1 MKISWGTKRFLAER
15 RVNTLMAGT
24 YKAHSVRGKYSAAGY
39 VAQQEQPLYIA
50 DVPAGSMQDEL
61 RDYNRAG
68 YRSERPWNE
77 TPYPVFEGGE
87 AAVPALRRKR
97 VKKQSLMDYLSAQAK
112 KERRDVIA
120 CVVLLGVIMMMTAA
134 WGQKMIQG
142 VEIQRAINNYQAS
155 TVAFERENERLG
167 QQLEMA
173 RSGER
178 IRNLAQNELGMLRP
192 ERAMTQKI
200 YIQAPDN
207 LANEAV
213 QNNEEPR
220 MEMLDIL
227 LGLLNVLHI
236 GE

>member
-1 MKISWGTKRFLAER
+1 
-15 RVNTLMAGT
+15 MAGT
-24 YKAHSVRGKYSAAGY
+24 YKARSMRGKYSQAGY
-39 VAQQEQPLYIA
+39 AGEENRPLYIA
-50 DVPAGSMQDEL
+50 DVPAGSAQDEL
-61 RDYNRAG
+61 RDFNRAG

-77 TPYPVFEGGE
+77 TPYPAFEGAQT
-87 AAVPALRRKR
+87 AAAPVVRRKR
-97 VKKQSLMDYLSAQAK
+97 AKQKSFVEYLSAQVRR
-112 KERRDVIA
+112 ERKDFIA
-120 CVVLLGVIMMMTAA
+120 CIVLLGIIMLMTAA
-134 WGQKMIQG
+134 WGQNMIRG

-155 TVAFERENERLG
+155 TVAFERDNERLG
-167 QQLEMA
+167 QQLELA
-173 RSGER
+173 RGGER

-200 YIQAPDN
+200 YIQAPDS
-207 LANEAV
+207 AAQASV

>member
-1 MKISWGTKRFLAER
+1 
-15 RVNTLMAGT
+15 MAGT
-24 YKAHSVRGKYSAAGY
+24 YKARSMRGKYSYAGY
-39 VAQQEQPLYIA
+39 AGEESRQLYIA
-50 DVPAGSMQDEL
+50 QAPAGSRQDEL

-77 TPYPVFEGGE
+77 TPYPVFEG
-87 AAVPALRRKR
+87 AAAAETAAPVVRRKR
-97 VKKQSLMDYLSAQAK
+97 AKKQSLMEYLSAQAK
-112 KERRDVIA
+112 RERRDVIA
-120 CVVLLGVIMMMTAA
+120 CIVLLGVIMMMTAA

-142 VEIQRAINNYQAS
+142 VEIQHAINNYQAS
-155 TVAFERENERLG
+155 AVAFERENERLV

-192 ERAMTQKI
+192 ERALTQTI
-200 YIQAPDN
+200 YIQAPDHQ
-207 LANEAV
+207 AQKMV

>member
-1 MKISWGTKRFLAER
+1 
-15 RVNTLMAGT
+15 MAGT
-24 YKAHSVRGKYSAAGY
+24 YRARTVRGKYSQAGY
-39 VAQQEQPLYIA
+39 AGEESRPLYIA
-50 DVPAGSMQDEL
+50 DIPAGSLQDEL

-87 AAVPALRRKR
+87 TAAPVVRRKR
-97 VKKQSLMDYLSAQAK
+97 VKQKMFMDYLSAQAK
-112 KERRDVIA
+112 KERKDVIA
-120 CVVLLGVIMMMTAA
+120 CIVLLGVIMMMTAA

-142 VEIQRAINNYQAS
+142 VEIQRAINQYQAS
-155 TVAFERENERLG
+155 TVAFERENERLA
-167 QQLEMA
+167 QQLELA
-173 RSGER
+173 RGGER

-192 ERAMTQKI
+192 ERARTEKI
-200 YIQAPDN
+200 YIQAPDS
-207 LANEAV
+207 AAQASV
-213 QNNEEPR
+213 QNSEEPR

>member
-1 MKISWGTKRFLAER
+1 M
-15 RVNTLMAGT
+15 NTLMAGT
-24 YKAHSVRGKYSAAGY
+24 YKARSVRGKYSAAGY
-39 VAQQEQPLYIA
+39 AAQQERMLYIA
-50 DVPAGSMQDEL
+50 DVPAGSLQDEL

-77 TPYPVFEGGE
+77 TPYPAFEGVE
-87 AAVPALRRKR
+87 TAAPAVHRKR
-97 VKKQSLMDYLSAQAK
+97 TKKQSLLDYLSAQAK
-112 KERRDVIA
+112 REVKDVIV
-120 CVVLLGVIMMMTAA
+120 CVVLLAVIMMMTAV

-167 QQLEMA
+167 QQLELA

-200 YIQAPDN
+200 YIQAPET
-207 LANEAV
+207 LAQKSV
-213 QNNEEPR
+213 QNSEEPG

-227 LGLLNVLHI
+227 LGLLSVLHI

>member
-1 MKISWGTKRFLAER
+1 
-15 RVNTLMAGT
+15 MAGT
-24 YKAHSVRGKYSAAGY
+24 YKARTVRGKYSSAGY
-39 VAQQEQPLYIA
+39 VSEENRPLYIA
-50 DVPAGSMQDEL
+50 DVPAGSLQDDL

-77 TPYPVFEGGE
+77 TPSPVFEGGQ
-87 AAVPALRRKR
+87 ADAPAVRRKP
-97 VKKQSLMDYLSAQAK
+97 VKQKSLLDYLGTQAK

-120 CVVLLGVIMMMTAA
+120 CFVLLGVIMMMTAA

-155 TVAFERENERLG
+155 TVAFERDNERLG
-167 QQLEMA
+167 QRLELA

-192 ERAMTQKI
+192 ERAATQKI
-200 YIQAPDN
+200 YIQTSDLTAQKT
-207 LANEAV
+207 V
-213 QNNEEPR
+213 QNQEEPR
-220 MEMLDIL
+220 MEILDIL

>member
-1 MKISWGTKRFLAER
+1 
-15 RVNTLMAGT
+15 VNTLMAGT
-24 YKAHSVRGKYSAAGY
+24 YKARSVRGKYSQAGY
-39 VAQQEQPLYIA
+39 VGEENRPLYIA

-77 TPYPVFEGGE
+77 TPYPVFEGAQAME
-87 AAVPALRRKR
+87 TTAPVVRRKR
-97 VKKQSLMDYLSAQAK
+97 VRQQSWLDYLTAQAK
-112 KERRDVIA
+112 RERRDVIV
-120 CVVLLGVIMMMTAA
+120 CIVLIGVIMLMTAA

-142 VEIQRAINNYQAS
+142 VEIQRGINNYQAS
-155 TVAFERENERLG
+155 TVAFERENERLS
-167 QQLEMA
+167 QQLELA
-173 RSGER
+173 RGGER

-200 YIQAPDN
+200 YIQAPD
-207 LANEAV
+207 LSAQKAL
-213 QNNEEPR
+213 QNSEEPR

>member
-1 MKISWGTKRFLAER
+1 M
-15 RVNTLMAGT
+15 
-24 YKAHSVRGKYSAAGY
+24 RGKYSAAGY
-39 VAQQEQPLYIA
+39 VAQEERPLYIA

-61 RDYNRAG
+61 RDYNRTG

-77 TPYPVFEGGE
+77 TPYPAFEGVE
-87 AAVPALRRKR
+87 TAAPALRRKR
-97 VKKQSLMDYLSAQAK
+97 VKKQSFMDYLSAQAK
-112 KERRDVIA
+112 RERKDVLA
-120 CVVLLGVIMMMTAA
+120 CIVLLGVIMMMTAA

-155 TVAFERENERLG
+155 TVAFERENERLS
-167 QQLEMA
+167 QQLEIA
-173 RSGER
+173 RGGER

-200 YIQAPDN
+200 YIQAPD
-207 LANEAV
+207 AAAQASV
-213 QNNEEPR
+213 QNQEEPR

>member
-1 MKISWGTKRFLAER
+1 
-15 RVNTLMAGT
+15 MAGT
-24 YKAHSVRGKYSAAGY
+24 YRARTMRGKYSQAGY
-39 VAQQEQPLYIA
+39 AAEESRPLYIA
-50 DVPAGSMQDEL
+50 DIPAGSLQDEL

-87 AAVPALRRKR
+87 TAAPVVRRKR
-97 VKKQSLMDYLSAQAK
+97 VKQKTFMDYLSAQAK
-112 KERRDVIA
+112 KERKDVIA
-120 CVVLLGVIMMMTAA
+120 CIVLLGVIMMMTAA

-142 VEIQRAINNYQAS
+142 VEIQRTINQYQAS
-155 TVAFERENERLG
+155 TVAFERENERLA
-167 QQLEMA
+167 QQLELA
-173 RSGER
+173 RGGER

-192 ERAMTQKI
+192 ERARTEKI
-200 YIQAPDN
+200 YIQAPDS
-207 LANEAV
+207 AAQASV
-213 QNNEEPR
+213 QNSEEPR

>member
-1 MKISWGTKRFLAER
+1 
-15 RVNTLMAGT
+15 MAGT
-24 YKAHSVRGKYSAAGY
+24 YRARTVRGKYSQAGY
-39 VAQQEQPLYIA
+39 AGEESRPLYIA
-50 DVPAGSMQDEL
+50 DIPAGSLQDEL

-87 AAVPALRRKR
+87 TAAPVVRRKR
-97 VKKQSLMDYLSAQAK
+97 VKQKTFMDYLSAQAK

-120 CVVLLGVIMMMTAA
+120 CIVLLGVIMMMTAA

-142 VEIQRAINNYQAS
+142 VEIQRAINQYQAS
-155 TVAFERENERLG
+155 TVAFERENERLA
-167 QQLEMA
+167 QQLELA
-173 RSGER
+173 RGGER

-192 ERAMTQKI
+192 ERARTEKI
-200 YIQAPDN
+200 YIQAPDS
-207 LANEAV
+207 AAQASV
-213 QNNEEPR
+213 QNSEEPR

-227 LGLLNVLHI
+227 LGLLSVLHI

>member
-1 MKISWGTKRFLAER
+1 MTER

-24 YKAHSVRGKYSAAGY
+24 YRAHSVRGKYSAAGY
-39 VAQQEQPLYIA
+39 VAQEERPLYIA

-61 RDYNRAG
+61 RDYNRTG

-77 TPYPVFEGGE
+77 TPYPAFEGVE
-87 AAVPALRRKR
+87 TAAPALRRKR
-97 VKKQSLMDYLSAQAK
+97 VKKQSFMDYLSAQAK
-112 KERRDVIA
+112 RERKDVLA
-120 CVVLLGVIMMMTAA
+120 CIVLLGVIMMMTAA

-155 TVAFERENERLG
+155 TVAFERENERLS
-167 QQLEMA
+167 QQLEIA
-173 RSGER
+173 RGGER

-200 YIQAPDN
+200 YIQTPETSAQKP
-207 LANEAV
+207 L
-213 QNNEEPR
+213 QNSEEPR